1 MNSTELSQILTDTVA
16 TVLEEAVYAL
26 VDREQDFCDDDTVVV
41 ESLVAFSG
49 TYTGTIALEVEAS
62 GVLPL
67 INDFLGCD
75 STDPLSNP
83 NGEAMGEF
91 ANIVAGR
98 LLEAWL
104 PRETNYDIGIPT
116 VETRK
121 HSETRLVNEPHV
133 CVAKLRTD
141 SGTHVAAAILLGVW
155 S

>member
-1 MNSTELSQILTDTVA
+1 MNSVQLGQLLTDTV
-16 TVLEEAVYAL
+16 VSVFEEAVYAL
-26 VDREQDFCDDDTVVV
+26 VDREQEYCDSETLVV
-41 ESLVAFSG
+41 ESLVSFTG
-49 TYTGTIALEVEAS
+49 TYTGTVALEVEQS
-62 GVLPL
+62 GVLPI

-75 STDPLSNP
+75 STVTPGTASNDAI
-83 NGEAMGEF
+83 GEL

-104 PRETNYDIGIPT
+104 PQDTKYDIGIPS
-116 VETRK
+116 VETVK
-121 HSETRLVNEPHV
+121 HCQTYLLNEPQV